1 MELVTYFRG
10 SSSYPH
16 PACAGKHLLYIRNR
30 PGLRVCVDEADAPK
44 LRYFDL
50 FMDRTGSIQYKN
62 VAGRQKLLRDLI
74 PNYTLFRHELDV
86 TSGTDCPL
94 LILRPE

>member
-1 MELVTYFRG
+1 MTYFRG

-16 PACAGKHLLYIRNR
+16 PTEKGKHLLYIRNR
-30 PGLRVCVDEADAPK
+30 PGLRVCVAEADAPK

-62 VAGRQKLLRDLI
+62 VTGRQKLLSSLL
-74 PNYTLFRHELDV
+74 PYTLLRHELDV
-86 TSGTDCPL
+86 SVTPPL